1 MTICT
6 TEGLQLLAVATEIW
20 NYNTPNTSGNTVGWV
35 KTLAYIDGN
44 GTTTSPASMSLYNYT
59 FTTNPSPLNTNDY
72 TSNLGPAIYSSAKNG
87 LVYENFIVFVCY
99 VSTANASPF
108 SCIGNLNGSS
118 VSAFSINSNE
128 PSIFYS
134 YHDNALDYTI
144 HQGDGTLDYT
154 IHQGDGTRDYTRF
167 HDDNALDYTE
177 FQEADLSNNS
187 VIIFNN
193 LAELGPNPQNAYAV
207 FAFPLTNGIGDTMVD
222 ITIGSS

>member
-99 VSTANASPF
+99 VSTANASSF

-118 VSAFSINSNE
+118 VSAFSINSNQS
-128 PSIFYS
+128 PISYS
-134 YHDNALDYTI
+134 YHDGTLDYTI

-154 IHQGDGTRDYTRF
+154 RF
-167 HDDNALDYTE
+167 HDDNTLDYTG

-187 VIIFNN
+187 VIVFNN

-207 FAFPLTNGIGDTMVD
+207 FAFPLTNGVGDTLVD